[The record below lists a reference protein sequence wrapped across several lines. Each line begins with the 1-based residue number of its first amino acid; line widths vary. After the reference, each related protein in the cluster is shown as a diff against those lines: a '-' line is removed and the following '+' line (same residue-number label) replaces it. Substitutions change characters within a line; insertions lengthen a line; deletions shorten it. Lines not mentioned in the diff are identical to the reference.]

1 MTEFLSKVQER
12 WTRIR
17 PWTEYGIDIRLQ
29 AGHITQAQAE
39 ESMVRVEK
47 LQAALDS
54 GNVNDIRAVDY
65 QNTLEEFGPYGVVE
79 AVGRGELSVI
89 EAAGALHEELPEF
102 SKLISTL

>member
-1 MTEFLSKVQER
+1 MTDFLSKVQER

-17 PWTEYGIDIRLQ
+17 PWTEYGIDIRQQ
-29 AGHITQAQAE
+29 AGHITAIQAE

-54 GNVNDIRAVDY
+54 SNVDDIRAVDY
-65 QNTLEEFGPYGVVE
+65 QNTLDEFGPYGVVE
-79 AVGRGELSVI
+79 TVGRGELSVI

-102 SKLISTL
+102 TKLINAI